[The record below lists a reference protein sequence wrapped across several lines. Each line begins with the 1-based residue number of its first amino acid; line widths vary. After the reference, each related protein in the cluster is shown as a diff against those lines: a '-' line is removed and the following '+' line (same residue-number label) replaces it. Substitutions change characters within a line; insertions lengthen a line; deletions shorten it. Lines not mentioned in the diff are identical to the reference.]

1 MFNSEIMKYYCG
13 KMEKYVMTSRNPNS
27 SMAQTEL
34 FYNAI
39 KRSERECPGEHG
51 PDFYLYLAC
60 VTIPTSFFMFWG
72 WGQWGHLFKSSEV
85 FCFDPL
91 LITWWTHTLSDH
103 LSPECSVLDR
113 NVPTLMNPITFQ
125 DFLKSLSIDFPKR
138 GHGMLQGSLNQGFA

>member
-39 KRSERECPGEHG
+39 KRSERECPGVHG

-60 VTIPTSFFMFWG
+60 VTIPTYFFMF
-72 WGQWGHLFKSSEV
+72 
-85 FCFDPL
+85 
-91 LITWWTHTLSDH
+91 
-103 LSPECSVLDR
+103 
-113 NVPTLMNPITFQ
+113 
-125 DFLKSLSIDFPKR
+125 
-138 GHGMLQGSLNQGFA
+138 